1 MGDMTNRTAGT
12 GEAEQQNTANDWYET
27 VRQYTMRLVK
37 IRGVSPHQAENNVAQ
52 EVLNLL
58 TEGGF
63 ADFYTSVG
71 FDPLEDDPYRRHN
84 VYAFLRGKSE
94 RTLVLLGHFDTVD
107 TQDYGPLE
115 PWAFDPAALAE
126 RQDTLLAMVP
136 ELRSDFEAHPNDWMF
151 GRGCVDMKSGVAAN
165 IAIMRRLAEKA
176 CTEGP
181 LPISIVML
189 ATPDEENESEGVLQA
204 VRFLLRLRQQHD
216 LTYLG
221 AINTD
226 YTTALYP
233 NDPHRYVNSGTAGKL
248 LPSFLIV
255 GKEAHVGEPFE
266 GIDANLL
273 AAELIRDLSMN
284 DALCDAV
291 RDSASSQNAQI
302 IQMTPP
308 PVTLRASDLKTHYDV
323 QLPFAAYFYL
333 NVLTQTT
340 MPGEL
345 LERLRHHAQMA
356 MDSLLE
362 RLDATEQRWKLAKHG
377 MMTGIA
383 SHRPEKKRFGSVL
396 TYAELYAGVV
406 EKRGQ
411 QVVQQELAQEWE
423 RLPVAL
429 DKRERSLHLTYRLW
443 TVSGKQ
449 GPAIILYYSPPY
461 YPHVAPT
468 GGPLHDAIAAVVAE
482 HPHLQLVQQSYYPFI
497 SDMSYLRLDP
507 GADLTALKN
516 NMPVWRDSSTPP
528 RPGAYSLPL
537 AAIQEL
543 GLPIVNF
550 GPYGRGAHQ
559 RGERVLMSYSFG
571 VLPQLL
577 YETIGVLTR

>member
-1 MGDMTNRTAGT
+1 MS
-12 GEAEQQNTANDWYET
+12 EQQGSVNEWYET
-27 VRQYTMRLVK
+27 VRQYTLRLVN
-37 IRGVSPHQAENNVAQ
+37 IRGVSPEQAENNVAQ
-52 EVLNLL
+52 AVLDLL

-63 ADFYTSVG
+63 ADAYSSVG
-71 FDPLEDDPYRRHN
+71 LDPLEDDPYQRHN
-84 VYAFLRGKSE
+84 ACAFLRGESA

-107 TQDYGPLE
+107 THDFGPLE
-115 PWAFDPAALAE
+115 PWALDPVALAE
-126 RQDTLLAMVP
+126 RHDALLSMVP
-136 ELRSDFEAHPNDWMF
+136 ELRTDFAAYPNDWMF
-151 GRGCVDMKSGVAAN
+151 GRGCVDMKSGVAVNVAL
-165 IAIMRRLAEKA
+165 MRSLAKRA
-176 CTEGP
+176 HTEGR

-189 ATPDEENESEGVLQA
+189 ATPDEENESAGVLQA
-204 VRFLLRLRQQHD
+204 VRFLLRLRQQYG

-233 NDPHRYVNSGTAGKL
+233 NDPHRYVHSGTVGKL
-248 LPSFLIV
+248 LPSFLII
-255 GKEAHVGEPFE
+255 GKEAHVGEPFD
-266 GIDANLL
+266 GLDANLM
-273 AAELIRDLSMN
+273 AAELISNLSMN
-284 DALCDAV
+284 DAFCDMV
-291 RDSASSQNAQI
+291 RDSADSQSVQI
-302 IQMTPP
+302 TSP

-333 NVLTQTT
+333 NVLTFTT

-377 MMTGIA
+377 FITGIA
-383 SHRPEKKRFGSVL
+383 SHRPVKKRFGSVL
-396 TYAELYAGVV
+396 TYAELYAETV
-406 EKRGQ
+406 ERRGSE
-411 QVVQQELAQEWE
+411 VVQQELAQEWE
-423 RLPVAL
+423 RLPATL

-443 TVSGKQ
+443 AVSGKQ
-449 GPAIILYYSPPY
+449 GPAIVLYYSPPY

-468 GGPLHDAIAAVVAE
+468 AGPLHDAIAAVVAR
-482 HPHLQLVQQSYYPFI
+482 HSQLHLVQQSYYPFI

-507 GADLTALKN
+507 GANLTALQD
-516 NMPVWRDSSTPP
+516 NMPVWQESSLPP

-559 RGERVLMSYSFG
+559 RGERLLMSYSFG

-577 YETIGVLTR
+577 YETIEALA

>member
-1 MGDMTNRTAGT
+1 MTDERTY
-12 GEAEQQNTANDWYET
+12 DWYET
-27 VRQYTMRLVK
+27 VRQYTLRLVHV
-37 IRGVSPHQAENNVAQ
+37 RGISPHQTENNVAQ
-52 EVLNLL
+52 VILDLL
-58 TEGGF
+58 TEENF
-63 ADFYTSVG
+63 ADAYTSVG
-71 FDPLEDDPYRRHN
+71 LDPLENDPYQRHN
-84 VYAFLRGKSE
+84 VYAFLRGESK

-115 PWAFDPAALAE
+115 PWALDPEALVE
-126 RQDTLLAMVP
+126 RQDELLALVP
-136 ELRSDFEAHPNDWMF
+136 ELRADLEAYPNDWMF
-151 GRGCVDMKSGVAAN
+151 GRGSIDMKSGVAAN
-165 IAIMRRLAEKA
+165 IAVMRRLAEKA
-176 CTEGP
+176 RIAA

-189 ATPDEENESEGVLQA
+189 ATPDEENESAGVLQA
-204 VRFLLRLRQQHD
+204 VRFLLCLRQQYD

-233 NDPHRYVNSGTAGKL
+233 NDPHHYVNSGTVGKL

-255 GKEAHVGEPFE
+255 GKEAHVGEPFQ
-266 GIDANLL
+266 GVDANLL

-284 DALCDAV
+284 DSLCDV
-291 RDSASSQNAQI
+291 VPASSDTEGT
-302 IQMTPP
+302 QMTPP

-333 NVLTQTT
+333 NVLTFTT
-340 MPGEL
+340 TPAQL
-345 LERLRHHAQMA
+345 LERLRSRTQVA
-356 MDSLLE
+356 MNNIIE
-362 RLDATEQRWKLAKHG
+362 KLDITEQRWNWTKHG
-377 MMTGIA
+377 AGA
-383 SHRPEKKRFGSVL
+383 SYKPTYQRSGSVL
-396 TYAELYAGVV
+396 TYAELLAEAVQQCGEAVV
-406 EKRGQ
+406 E
-411 QVVQQELAQEWE
+411 QELAQEWE
-423 RLPVAL
+423 RWPTTL
-429 DKRERSLHLTYRLW
+429 DRRERSLHLTYRLW

-468 GGPLHDAIAAVVAE
+468 GGPLHDAIATVVADN
-482 HPHLQLVQQSYYPFI
+482 PQLNLVQQSYYPFI

-507 GADLTALKN
+507 GADLTALKD
-516 NMPVWRDSSTPP
+516 NMPLWQDEGASPD

-537 AAIQEL
+537 TAIQEL

-559 RGERVLMSYSFG
+559 RGERALMSYSFG

-577 YETIGVLTR
+577 YETFEALAQ

>member
-1 MGDMTNRTAGT
+1 MTTECT
-12 GEAEQQNTANDWYET
+12 HDWYET
-27 VRQYTMRLVK
+27 VRQYTMRLVNV
-37 IRGVSPHQAENNVAQ
+37 RGVSPHQTENNVAQ
-52 EVLNLL
+52 TVLDLL
-58 TEGGF
+58 TAEHF
-63 ADFYTSVG
+63 AAAYTSVG
-71 FDPLEDDPYRRHN
+71 LDPLESDPYQRHN
-84 VYAFLRGKSE
+84 VYAFLRGESK

-115 PWAFDPAALAE
+115 PWALDPAALAV
-126 RQDTLLAMVP
+126 RQDALLALVP
-136 ELRSDFEAHPNDWMF
+136 ELRADLEAHPGDWMF
-151 GRGCVDMKSGVAAN
+151 GRGSIDMKSGVAAN
-165 IAIMRRLAEKA
+165 IAVMRRLAEKA
-176 CTEGP
+176 RTTT

-189 ATPDEENESEGVLQA
+189 ATPDEENESAGVLQA
-204 VRFLLRLRQQHD
+204 VRFLLRLRQQYG

-233 NDPHRYVNSGTAGKL
+233 NDPHRYINSGTVGKL

-255 GKEAHVGEPFE
+255 GKEAHVGEPFQ
-266 GIDANLL
+266 GVDANLL

-284 DALCDAV
+284 DALCDV
-291 RDSASSQNAQI
+291 VPASSGTGA

-333 NVLTQTT
+333 NVLTFTT
-340 MPGEL
+340 LPGEL
-345 LERLRHHAQMA
+345 LEHLRHHAQSA
-356 MDSLLE
+356 MNNILE
-362 RLDATEQRWKLAKHG
+362 QLNATEQRWNQTKYGAV
-377 MMTGIA
+377 A
-383 SHRPEKKRFGSVL
+383 SHEPLKQRSGSVL
-396 TYAELYAGVV
+396 TYAELYAGAVQ
-406 EKRGQ
+406 ERGQ
-411 QVVQQELAQEWE
+411 AVIQQELVQEWE
-423 RLPVAL
+423 RWPASL
-429 DKRERSLHLTYRLW
+429 DKRERSLHLTHRLW

-468 GGPLHDAIAAVVAE
+468 GGPLHDAIAAVIAE
-482 HPHLQLVQQSYYPFI
+482 HPQLNLALQSYYPFI

-507 GADLTALKN
+507 GADLTTLKD
-516 NMPVWRDSSTPP
+516 NMPVWQDADLNSDVPV
-528 RPGAYSLPL
+528 RPGAYHLPFSD
-537 AAIQEL
+537 IQEL

-550 GPYGRGAHQ
+550 GPYGFGAHQ

-577 YETIGVLTR
+577 YETFEVIARH